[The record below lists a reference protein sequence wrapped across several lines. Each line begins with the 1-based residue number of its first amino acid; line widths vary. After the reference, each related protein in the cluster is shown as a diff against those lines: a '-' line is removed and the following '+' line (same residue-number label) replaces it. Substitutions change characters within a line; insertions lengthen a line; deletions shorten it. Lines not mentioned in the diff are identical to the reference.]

1 MKKEIVSF
9 VIGAG
14 VVGGIWAGTALNKV
28 QSEKSPAVIPAAVP
42 ETMPTAAEQQPN
54 LRKKLLTD
62 VYSAKTD
69 KNFPGLKLYDTD
81 FLIPWNRTEITEYA
95 VFDDP
100 KANYGSGNA
109 PMSAFMFRVEEK
121 GKHHYFMTAGK
132 QWDTISTLVYLGE
145 NINIEKVEPA
155 GNGYIMATYK
165 DTQKRIGRA
174 FVPISYMTGGYP
186 TDDIGVA
193 QEIELDSLLK
203 YSERCDPFVW
213 KITPEQLWKLLQESL
228 RKNDK
233 MTIAKMITFPMDHR
247 GERIYTRAEFVE
259 KFDEIFYPEYKE
271 FVLKSNAS
279 EIWYSW
285 RGAGLPDN
293 CSWCTSGSKGVA
305 GPLSLYPDRWWGLKN
320 ASEK

>member
-1 MKKEIVSF
+1 MKKEMISF

-14 VVGGIWAGTALNKV
+14 VVGSVWLGTTFC
-28 QSEKSPAVIPAAVP
+28 KSNPAVVSTPVATAQKNAV
-42 ETMPTAAEQQPN
+42 EQPN

-62 VYSAKTD
+62 VYSAKPD

-100 KANYGSGNA
+100 KAHYGSGNA
-109 PMSAFMFRVEEK
+109 PMSAFMFRIEEK
-121 GKHHYFMTAGK
+121 GKYHYFMTAGK
-132 QWDTISTLVYLGE
+132 QWDKVCNLVYLGE
-145 NINIEKVEPA
+145 NIGIEKVEPA

-165 DTQKRIGRA
+165 DSQGRIGRG
-174 FVPISYMTGGYP
+174 FVAISFITGGYP
-186 TDDIGVA
+186 TEDTGVA
-193 QEIELDSLLK
+193 QDIQLDSLLK
-203 YSERCDPFVW
+203 YSERCDRFVW

-271 FVLKSNAS
+271 FVLKSDAS